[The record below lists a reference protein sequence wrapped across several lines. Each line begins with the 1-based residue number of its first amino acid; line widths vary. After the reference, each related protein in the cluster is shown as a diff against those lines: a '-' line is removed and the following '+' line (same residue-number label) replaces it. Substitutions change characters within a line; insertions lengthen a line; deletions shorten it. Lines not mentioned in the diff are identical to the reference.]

1 VQNIADAAPVAID
14 VGTTTREDVLMLL
27 GEPDAVA
34 IDESWIAY
42 TSAYTLGG
50 VIILAGAGGGVG
62 GVGGELMRYRRL
74 IVEFDSQ
81 GRTTAVVFEYKRCS
95 AFGAFGLSN
104 NAKGIESKPCLDV
117 RGLDIPDRLHLPAL
131 RNRASRTRSTV
142 VSSSQR
148 FRRTGIQGA
157 AIANLVSRVHAPPR

>member
-1 VQNIADAAPVAID
+1 MGCVIPIPSGNYRDSRENIADAAPVAID
-14 VGTTTREDVLMLL
+14 VGTTTREDVLILL

-50 VIILAGAGGGVG
+50 VVILAGAGGGVG
-62 GVGGELMRYRRL
+62 GVDGELMRYRRL

-81 GRTTAVVFEYKRCS
+81 GRTAAVVFESKRCS

-104 NAKGIESKPCLDV
+104 NAKGVETKPCLDV
-117 RGLDIPDRLHLPAL
+117 HGQDIPDKLHLPAL
-131 RNRASRTRSTV
+131 RK
-142 VSSSQR
+142 
-148 FRRTGIQGA
+148 
-157 AIANLVSRVHAPPR
+157 